1 LTVAELLRLRV
12 WSPAES
18 LVDVQ
23 DVLWV
28 HVELSQVRPLTIWP
42 GHAPLLAET
51 AGEGLRYADEAGT
64 HMVVLPPGMLQVSGN
79 EVLILVGSG
88 ELQGASEDGDER
100 FERLTD
106 ALLAAAGS
114 VS

>member
-1 LTVAELLRLRV
+1 MAELLRLRV
-12 WSPAES
+12 WSPAET

-28 HVELSQVRPLTIWP
+28 HVALSQTRPLTIWP

-51 AGEGLRYADEAGT
+51 TGEGLRYADQAGT
-64 HMVVLPPGMLQVSGN
+64 HVLELAPGMLQVSGN

-88 ELQGASEDGDER
+88 ELQGTSEDGDER
-100 FERLTD
+100 LERLTN

-114 VS
+114 VP